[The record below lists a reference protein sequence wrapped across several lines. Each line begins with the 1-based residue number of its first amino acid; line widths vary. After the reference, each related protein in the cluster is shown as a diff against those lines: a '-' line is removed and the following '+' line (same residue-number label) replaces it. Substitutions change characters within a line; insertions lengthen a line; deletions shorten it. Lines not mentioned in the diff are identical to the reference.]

1 MDWEISYMLTT
12 KIIFFK
18 TNFIMILIDLLKNN
32 KYFYFLKNNIYGNF
46 VIDLLPQY
54 LFNFY
59 FYKNLILYNLKIN

>member
-1 MDWEISYMLTT
+1 
-12 KIIFFK
+12 
-18 TNFIMILIDLLKNN
+18 MILIDLLKNN